1 MSLVAWYPLTKDFKD
16 CSSKGND
23 FTYSWDVSKV
33 ENGKYGC
40 ALDCTTTG
48 YLLNKEVLP
57 LGEVKEFSIT
67 FWGYYI
73 GDIDTG
79 NIVNIGDNLGFRIR
93 INSKWGLVLLYNKF
107 GIEDQG
113 TNDSNMTSTPL
124 LNDNSIYSNPKV
136 WFHFGL
142 TYKNKTLYSYLN
154 GVLVKTTDISGHKLT
169 LNRNYLRL
177 GSSSYNNGSSQYYEP
192 FNGYLNNVKIY
203 DHCLSKEEVKQDYL
217 TPMLHYAFEDPYVEP
232 TENLCNTF
240 TKTPRAGVTFG
251 TDSIGDYF
259 IKPIYDSSAGTND
272 PGFWNGG
279 VQIGSNTVYGGNY
292 YTWSLE
298 VMPTVDLTAENNAG
312 GAQGYSKGKIYFDRN
327 ISTPT
332 WSGNDSGC
340 KVIDTYLGNLPKNVW
355 TKVWL
360 TVYID
365 PAAGKAQLL
374 HDFCPISKESE
385 LKIYFRNGMLEKK
398 DHMTPYTETSRMA
411 RKIRDNSGMGNDGT
425 IEYERIE
432 IPIEDN
438 DQMVTKQ
445 PDGSYIISSFSGQVN
460 QTFNLGTIEFDSN
473 RFYLG
478 SVTSFEF
485 DIKLENI
492 KITNNQ
498 TFAGFFSGMTY
509 FNDGSYELCNSP
521 VRTPTNITTRLKNA
535 TNGTCHICAE
545 NKVIDSEGVTNVD
558 HYTLL
563 LRFDY
568 IQSGKITV
576 SNLHCYYDD
585 LDTSSLGIV
594 KESAMGQYSAHFNGK
609 NRIDFGNGFS
619 TQLTEMT
626 MNLWGYSEDWGNLK
640 TTPIGTSL
648 IDLGGG
654 TDLGISNDGIIPS
667 VNGSGSGWEI
677 NESIMKPGWHMITFV
692 ISMITHQG
700 KLYINGK
707 QYNTIGIDESY
718 NIISIYDDDHYHQ
731 DLIPM
736 CIGSSLRSISFD
748 DYNNQIFHYYNIDE
762 MNIDDVKIYP
772 IALSEED
779 IKTLYNTKAKIDND
793 GNIYCNQLIET
804 KKENMFINGS
814 DPTLIDDSHLTKY
827 YTNGTFSRKDGV
839 LTYTVTSVQTNDVW
853 NGFYINNSNYGG
865 SLKDL
870 HSGKKFRYSC
880 YIKVSSSG
888 KYHIGEENIGGI
900 FKWFDAGK
908 WYYVE
913 NKEGYANRNN
923 VNFVFYKQYNE
934 SENSP
939 RLKVGETLSI
949 RDLHM
954 YRIDDDLLPIETGVV
969 PKITK
974 KSELKGFE
982 LKEVNI
988 ERYTDYKL
996 VTKQGVKWLLVFH
1009 HNTHNNTEWFKDE
1022 EEALHCNSKYKYSIL
1037 DELEY
1042 FRGSDGKFEF
1052 LLEYPEIP
1060 NQYNRWKQ
1068 TDNPATVQEDYGDSV
1083 IPSNGYEAIHIDWS
1097 DIFGGLLKHK
1107 PGGGVDTARTF
1118 LDGST
1123 NMGSMWFYSIGCYNS
1138 SSVNWLNALPGQ
1150 HQFSY
1155 LPGYESSNPAHE
1167 VNLYVRLDDDTIGSN
1182 IIEKDGAIWAEVF
1195 YHNTNNNSV
1204 WFKDAQEA
1212 LHTNSQYKFSVLDH
1226 LEEFRGE
1233 DGKFEFLLEYP
1244 VEFPGEYNRWKQT
1257 DNPIKIEDDRTDV
1270 DYVNNLYVNGYEPIH
1285 IDWQDNRWSG
1295 LIKNNNTNDSLLD
1308 GTIGKN
1314 WFYAVGDYRAW
1325 VNGDGSTGIPGPY
1338 LDNAS
1343 GAATTEVRLYCR
1355 IDNLNN
1361 RYKIFKL
1368 LKTGIIKTK
1377 EIKEI

>member
-154 GVLVKTTDISGHKLT
+154 GVLVKTTDISGYKLT

-240 TKTPRAGVTFG
+240 TKQIAYDVTYG
-251 TDSIGDYF
+251 SDSIGNYF
-259 IKPIYDSSAGTND
+259 IKPIYTDEAVANQSGYWS
-272 PGFWNGG
+272 GG

-298 VMPTVDLTAENNAG
+298 VMPTIDLIRDANGSSNIDG
-312 GAQGYSKGKIYFDRN
+312 LGKIYFDRN
-327 ISTPT
+327 INPTST
-332 WSGNDSGC
+332 WSGNDAGC
-340 KVIDTYLGNLPKNVW
+340 TIVDTYLGNLPKNVW
-355 TKVWL
+355 TRVWL

-365 PAAGKAQLL
+365 PAVGKTSIY
-374 HDFCPISKESE
+374 HRFCPLSRDSE
-385 LKIYFRNGMLEKK
+385 IKIYYRNSMLEKK
-398 DHMTPYTETSRMA
+398 DHMTPYTETSRTA

-535 TNGTCHICAE
+535 TNGTYHICAE
-545 NKVIDSEGVTNVD
+545 NKVTDSKGVTNVD

-609 NRIDFGNGFS
+609 SRIDFGNGFS

-667 VNGSGSGWEI
+667 VNGSGSTWTI
-677 NESIMKPGWHMITFV
+677 DESIMKSGWHMITFV

-827 YTNGTFSRKDGV
+827 YTNGIFSRKDGI
-839 LTYTVTSVQTNDVW
+839 LTYTVTSIQTNNVW
-853 NGFYINNSNYGG
+853 NGFYITNYNYGG
-865 SLKDL
+865 SLKTL

-880 YIKVSSSG
+880 YIKVSSPG
-888 KYHIGEENIGGI
+888 MYHIGEENIGGI
-900 FKWFDAGK
+900 YKWFDAGK
-908 WYYVE
+908 WYHVE
-913 NKEGYANRNN
+913 NKEGYANENN
-923 VNFVFYKQYNE
+923 ENFIFYKKYDEN
-934 SENSP
+934 ENSQ
-939 RLKVGETLSI
+939 RLTVGETLSI
-949 RDLHM
+949 RDLQM
-954 YRIDDDLLPIETGVV
+954 YEIDDDLLPIETSVI

-1068 TDNPATVQEDYGDSV
+1068 TDNPTEVMEPGGNTATFA
-1083 IPSNGYEAIHIDWS
+1083 NGYEEVHIDWS
-1097 DIFGGLLKHK
+1097 RNFGGLLK
-1107 PGGGVDTARTF
+1107 DIRNRTF
-1118 LDGST
+1118 LNGTLNTS
-1123 NMGSMWFYSIGCYNS
+1123 NWYYAIGCYNNS
-1138 SSVNWLNALPGQ
+1138 TTDWWNGLPGQ
-1150 HQFSY
+1150 WQFSD
-1155 LPGYESSNPAHE
+1155 LPGSSSKNPAHE
-1167 VNLYVRLDDDTIGSN
+1167 VNLYVRLDDDDTIGSN

-1233 DGKFEFLLEYP
+1233 NGKFEFLLEYP

>member
-1 MSLVAWYPLTKDFKD
+1 
-16 CSSKGND
+16 
-23 FTYSWDVSKV
+23 
-33 ENGKYGC
+33 
-40 ALDCTTTG
+40 
-48 YLLNKEVLP
+48 
-57 LGEVKEFSIT
+57 
-67 FWGYYI
+67 
-73 GDIDTG
+73 
-79 NIVNIGDNLGFRIR
+79 
-93 INSKWGLVLLYNKF
+93 
-107 GIEDQG
+107 
-113 TNDSNMTSTPL
+113 
-124 LNDNSIYSNPKV
+124 
-136 WFHFGL
+136 
-142 TYKNKTLYSYLN
+142 
-154 GVLVKTTDISGHKLT
+154 
-169 LNRNYLRL
+169 
-177 GSSSYNNGSSQYYEP
+177 
-192 FNGYLNNVKIY
+192 
-203 DHCLSKEEVKQDYL
+203 
-217 TPMLHYAFEDPYVEP
+217 MLHYAFEDPYVEP

-240 TKTPRAGVTFG
+240 TKQIAYDVTYG
-251 TDSIGDYF
+251 SDSIGNYF
-259 IKPIYDSSAGTND
+259 IKPIYTDEAAANQSGYW
-272 PGFWNGG
+272 GGG

-298 VMPTVDLTAENNAG
+298 VMPTIDLIRDANGSSNTDG
-312 GAQGYSKGKIYFDRN
+312 LGKIYFDKN
-327 ISTPT
+327 INPAST
-332 WSGNDSGC
+332 WSGNDAGC
-340 KVIDTYLGNLPKNVW
+340 TIVDTYLGNLPKNVW
-355 TKVWL
+355 TRVWL

-365 PAAGKAQLL
+365 PAVGKTSIY
-374 HDFCPISKESE
+374 HRFCPISKESE

-398 DHMTPYTETSRMA
+398 DHMTPYTETSRTA

-535 TNGTCHICAE
+535 TNGTYHICAE
-545 NKVIDSEGVTNVD
+545 NKVTDLKGVTNVD

-667 VNGSGSGWEI
+667 VNGSGSTWTI
-677 NESIMKPGWHMITFV
+677 DESIMKSGWYMITFV

-814 DPTLIDDSHLTKY
+814 DPTLIDNSNLTKY
-827 YTNGTFSRKDGV
+827 YTNGIFSRKDGV
-839 LTYTVTSVQTNDVW
+839 LTYTVTSIQTNNVW
-853 NGFYINNSNYGG
+853 NGFYITNYNYGG
-865 SLKDL
+865 SLKTL

-880 YIKVSSSG
+880 YIKVSSPG
-888 KYHIGEENIGGI
+888 MYHIGEENIGGI
-900 FKWFDAGK
+900 YKWFDAGK
-908 WYYVE
+908 WYHVE
-913 NKEGYANRNN
+913 NKEGYANENN
-923 VNFVFYKQYNE
+923 ENFIFYKKYDEN
-934 SENSP
+934 ENSP

-954 YRIDDDLLPIETGVV
+954 YRIDDDLLPIETSVV

-1068 TDNPATVQEDYGDSV
+1068 TDNPTEVMEPGGNTATFA
-1083 IPSNGYEAIHIDWS
+1083 NGYEEVHIDWS
-1097 DIFGGLLKHK
+1097 RNFGGLLK
-1107 PGGGVDTARTF
+1107 DIRNRTF
-1118 LDGST
+1118 LNGTLNTS
-1123 NMGSMWFYSIGCYNS
+1123 NWYYAIGCYNNS
-1138 SSVNWLNALPGQ
+1138 TTDWWNGLPGQ
-1150 HQFSY
+1150 WQFSD
-1155 LPGYESSNPAHE
+1155 LPGSSSKNPAHE
-1167 VNLYVRLDDDTIGSN
+1167 VNLYVRLDDDDTIGSN

-1204 WFKDAQEA
+1204 WFKDTQEA

-1314 WFYAVGDYRAW
+1314 WFYAVGSYRAW
-1325 VNGDGSTGIPGPY
+1325 NGSGVTGIPGPY
-1338 LDNAS
+1338 LNNSAGS
-1343 GAATTEVRLYCR
+1343 ATTEVRLYCR

-1361 RYKIFKL
+1361 KYKIFKL

>member
-48 YLLNKEVLP
+48 YLLNKGVLP

-73 GDIDTG
+73 GNIDTG

-298 VMPTVDLTAENNAG
+298 VMPTVDLTAENNTG
-312 GAQGYSKGKIYFDRN
+312 DAQGYSKGKIYFDRN
-327 ISTPT
+327 ISTLT

-398 DHMTPYTETSRMA
+398 DHMTPYTETSRTA

-535 TNGTCHICAE
+535 TNGTYHICAE
-545 NKVIDSEGVTNVD
+545 NKVTDSKGVTNVD

-609 NRIDFGNGFS
+609 SRIDFGNGFS

-654 TDLGISNDGIIPS
+654 TDLGISNDGITPR
-667 VNGSGSGWEI
+667 VNGSGSTWTI
-677 NESIMKPGWHMITFV
+677 DESIMKSGWHMITFV

-707 QYNTIGIDESY
+707 QYKTLYIDEEDMVI
-718 NIISIYDDDHYHQ
+718 NINDEDFNHEY
-731 DLIPM
+731 LIPM
-736 CIGSSLRSISFD
+736 CIGSNLRSISFD

-827 YTNGTFSRKDGV
+827 YTNGIFSRKDGI
-839 LTYTVTSVQTNDVW
+839 LTYTVTSIQTNNVW
-853 NGFYINNSNYGG
+853 NGFYITNYNYGG
-865 SLKDL
+865 SLKTL

-880 YIKVSSSG
+880 YIKVSSPG
-888 KYHIGEENIGGI
+888 IYHIGEENIGGI
-900 FKWFDAGK
+900 YKWFDAGK
-908 WYYVE
+908 WYHVE
-913 NKEGYANRNN
+913 NKEGYADENN
-923 VNFVFYKQYNE
+923 ENFIFYKKYDEN
-934 SENSP
+934 ENSQ
-939 RLKVGETLSI
+939 RLTVGETLSI
-949 RDLHM
+949 RDLQM
-954 YRIDDDLLPIETGVV
+954 YEIDDDLLPIEASII

-974 KSELKGFE
+974 KSELKSFE

-988 ERYTDYKL
+988 ERYIDYKL

-1068 TDNPATVQEDYGDSV
+1068 TDNPTEVMEPGGNTATFA
-1083 IPSNGYEAIHIDWS
+1083 NGYEEVHIDWS
-1097 DIFGGLLKHK
+1097 RNFGGLLK
-1107 PGGGVDTARTF
+1107 DIRNRTF
-1118 LDGST
+1118 LNGTLNTS
-1123 NMGSMWFYSIGCYNS
+1123 NWYYAIGCYNNS
-1138 SSVNWLNALPGQ
+1138 TTDWWNGLPGQ
-1150 HQFSY
+1150 WQFSD
-1155 LPGYESSNPAHE
+1155 LPGSSSKNPAHE

-1204 WFKDAQEA
+1204 WFKDTQEA

-1314 WFYAVGDYRAW
+1314 WFYAVGEYRAW

>member
-1 MSLVAWYPLTKDFKD
+1 MSLVAWYPLNGDLKDIGPNGLD
-16 CSSKGND
+16 LDLN
-23 FTYSWDVSKV
+23 VSKFDDGILGKCFV
-33 ENGKYGC
+33 LDSTTSNAINNGRNIIIPKLVG
-40 ALDCTTTG
+40 
-48 YLLNKEVLP
+48 KR
-57 LGEVKEFSIT
+57 KMSIT
-67 FWGYYI
+67 CWLKQDAGCDDFGDYLSFGIKRNNENNIYYFRLENC
-73 GDIDTG
+73 GSEYTRPKFYG
-79 NIVNIGDNLGFRIR
+79 NEILTDDYGIMSPCGDNEVSLGTWVHVAFVFDDI
-93 INSKWGLVLLYNKF
+93 G
-107 GIEDQG
+107 G
-113 TNDSNMTSTPL
+113 ST
-124 LNDNSIYSNPKV
+124 
-136 WFHFGL
+136 
-142 TYKNKTLYSYLN
+142 YLN
-154 GVLVKTTDISGHKLT
+154 GEYRNRTDYNWEGNEDAVFTGSFQLSGSYTHNMANVRLLNGAIS
-169 LNRNYLRL
+169 NI
-177 GSSSYNNGSSQYYEP
+177 
-192 FNGYLNNVKIY
+192 KIY

-259 IKPIYDSSAGTND
+259 IKPIYTND

-298 VMPTVDLTAENNAG
+298 VMPTVDLTAENNTG
-312 GAQGYSKGKIYFDRN
+312 DAQGYSKGKIYFDRN
-327 ISTPT
+327 ISTLT

-398 DHMTPYTETSRMA
+398 DHMTPYTETSRTA

-438 DQMVTKQ
+438 DQTVTKQ

-460 QTFNLGTIEFDSN
+460 QMFNLGTIEFDSN

-535 TNGTCHICAE
+535 TNGTYHICAE

-827 YTNGTFSRKDGV
+827 YTNGIFSRKDGI
-839 LTYTVTSVQTNDVW
+839 LTYTVTSIQTNNVW
-853 NGFYINNSNYGG
+853 NGFYITNYNYGG
-865 SLKDL
+865 SLKTL

-880 YIKVSSSG
+880 YIKVSSPG
-888 KYHIGEENIGGI
+888 MYHIGEENIGGI
-900 FKWFDAGK
+900 YKWFDAGK
-908 WYYVE
+908 WYHVE
-913 NKEGYANRNN
+913 NKEGYANENN
-923 VNFVFYKQYNE
+923 ENFIFYKKYDEN
-934 SENSP
+934 ENSP

-949 RDLHM
+949 RDLQM
-954 YRIDDDLLPIETGVV
+954 YEIDDDLLPIEASII

-974 KSELKGFE
+974 KSELKSFE

-1377 EIKEI
+1377 ELKEI

>member
-1 MSLVAWYPLTKDFKD
+1 MSLVAWYTLNGNLKDIGPNGLDLKL
-16 CSSKGND
+16 N
-23 FTYSWDVSKV
+23 VSKFDEGILGKCFILDNTTSNSV
-33 ENGKYGC
+33 NNGCDIIIPKLVG
-40 ALDCTTTG
+40 
-48 YLLNKEVLP
+48 KR
-57 LGEVKEFSIT
+57 KMSIT
-67 FWGYYI
+67 CWLKQSAGSGAF
-73 GDIDTG
+73 GDY
-79 NIVNIGDNLGFRIR
+79 L
-93 INSKWGLVLLYNKF
+93 SF
-107 GIEDQG
+107 GVKR
-113 TNDSNMTSTPL
+113 NDSN
-124 LNDNSIYSNPKV
+124 
-136 WFHFGL
+136 
-142 TYKNKTLYSYLN
+142 TLYYFRLEGNGSNHTDPRFYGNEILTDDIGIVCVDNPPPLETWIHVAFVFDETGGDAYLN
-154 GVLVKTTDISGHKLT
+154 GKHQKRTNYNWEDYEKATFTGAFQLSGSHNNNNNNILDSRLLNGAIS
-169 LNRNYLRL
+169 NI
-177 GSSSYNNGSSQYYEP
+177 
-192 FNGYLNNVKIY
+192 KIY

-279 VQIGSNTVYGGNY
+279 VQIGPNTVYGGNY

-298 VMPTVDLTAENNAG
+298 VMPTVDLTAENNTG
-312 GAQGYSKGKIYFDRN
+312 DAQGYSKGKIYFDRN
-327 ISTPT
+327 ISTLT
-332 WSGNDSGC
+332 WSGNDYGC

-398 DHMTPYTETSRMA
+398 DHMTPYTETSRTA

-535 TNGTCHICAE
+535 TNGTYHICAE
-545 NKVIDSEGVTNVD
+545 NKVTDSKGVTNVD
-558 HYTLL
+558 HYALL

-609 NRIDFGNGFS
+609 SRIDFGNGFS

-654 TDLGISNDGIIPS
+654 TDLGISSDGITPR
-667 VNGSGSGWEI
+667 VNGSGSTWTI
-677 NESIMKPGWHMITFV
+677 DESIMKSGWHMITLV
-692 ISMITHQG
+692 ISMDTHQG
-700 KLYINGK
+700 KFYINGK

-736 CIGSSLRSISFD
+736 CIGSSLGSISFD

-772 IALSEED
+772 IALSEDD
-779 IKTLYNTKAKIDND
+779 IKTLYNIKAKIDND

-827 YTNGTFSRKDGV
+827 YTNGIFSRKGGV
-839 LTYTVTSVQTNDVW
+839 LTYTVTSVQTSDVC
-853 NGFYINNSNYGG
+853 GFYINNSNYGG

-923 VNFVFYKQYNE
+923 VNFVFYKRYNE

-954 YRIDDDLLPIETGVV
+954 YRIDDDLLPIETSVV

-1068 TDNPATVQEDYGDSV
+1068 TDNPTKVVEQGGTTATFA
-1083 IPSNGYEAIHIDWS
+1083 NGYEAIHIDWS
-1097 DIFGGLLKHK
+1097 NNFGGLLKDVR
-1107 PGGGVDTARTF
+1107 GRAF
-1118 LDGST
+1118 L
-1123 NMGSMWFYSIGCYNS
+1123 NGSMTTRNWYYTIGCYNNS
-1138 SSVNWLNALPGQ
+1138 TTDWWNALPGQ
-1150 HQFSY
+1150 WQYSD
-1155 LPGYESSNPAHE
+1155 LPGYTSKNPAHE

-1182 IIEKDGAIWAEVF
+1182 IIEKDEAIWAEVF
-1195 YHNTNNNSV
+1195 YHNTNNNTV
-1204 WFKDAQEA
+1204 WFKDTQEA

-1226 LEEFRGE
+1226 LEEFRRE
-1233 DGKFEFLLEYP
+1233 DDKFEFLLEYP
-1244 VEFPGEYNRWKQT
+1244 DDLPEQYVRWKQSS
-1257 DNPIKIEDDRTDV
+1257 NPIKDNTTTESAYQKDV
-1270 DYVNNLYVNGYEPIH
+1270 YVEGYELVH
-1285 IDWQDNRWSG
+1285 DDWNTDSRWSG
-1295 LIKNNNTNDSLLD
+1295 LLLNQKGYSLLD
-1308 GTIGKN
+1308 GIIGEN
-1314 WFYAVGDYRAW
+1314 WWYSIGSLISYT
-1325 VNGDGSTGIPGPY
+1325 DGSGTGIPGPIIG
-1338 LDNAS
+1338 S
-1343 GAATTEVRLYCR
+1343 VGKTVKSVRLYCR